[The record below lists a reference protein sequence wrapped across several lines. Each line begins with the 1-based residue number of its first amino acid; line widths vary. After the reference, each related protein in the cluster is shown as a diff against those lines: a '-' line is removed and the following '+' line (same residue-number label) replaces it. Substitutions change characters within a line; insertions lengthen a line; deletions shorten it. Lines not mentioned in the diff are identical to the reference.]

1 MIKISIIGLG
11 YVGLPLCLNISK
23 KYETIGYDINKLR
36 ISSLSNHEDKN
47 NEFKKID
54 FKNKKI
60 TFTDK
65 ISDISKCN
73 LYIICVPTPITK
85 NKKPDLNPIKKSFNS
100 LSKILK
106 IGDIII
112 LESTVYPGVTKKFTK
127 YLEQKTK
134 LKNNKDF
141 YVCYS
146 PERINP
152 GDKEN
157 NLTKINKIL
166 AIETTNK
173 KVIENIK
180 KVYNNFC
187 KKIIF
192 TTHIQEA
199 ETAKAIENIQRDLNI
214 AIFNEVLMICEK
226 LKINFTEVIR
236 LANTKWNFIKFQ
248 PGLVGGHCLPVDP
261 FYLSYIA
268 KKKNFKAITTLSG
281 RKTNDNMKNYVL
293 DMFSKFTKKNKINSK
308 NIKILIVGLS
318 YKYGVADMR
327 NSINY
332 EIFQLLKNKFKN
344 TSCFD
349 PFVKQYDANL
359 KLNESK
365 VNSFDVILFLSKG
378 KVFQGIYNKIKLK
391 KSKIILDPF
400 YYYTK

>member
-23 KYETIGYDINKLR
+23 KYETIGFDVNKERVSAL
-36 ISSLSNHEDKN
+36 NNFEDKN
-47 NEFKKID
+47 NEFKKKD
-54 FKNKKI
+54 FKNRKI
-60 TFTDK
+60 FFTNK
-65 ISDISKCN
+65 ISEISKCN

-85 NKKPDLNPIKKSFNS
+85 KKIPDLNPIKKSFIS
-100 LSKILK
+100 LSKVLK
-106 IGDIII
+106 KNDIII
-112 LESTVYPGVTKKFTK
+112 LESTVYPGITK
-127 YLEQKTK
+127 YYTEFLENKTK

-166 AIETTNK
+166 AVETKNK
-173 KVIENIK
+173 KILSNIK

-187 KKIIF
+187 KKLIF
-192 TTHIQEA
+192 TTLIKEA
-199 ETAKAIENIQRDLNI
+199 ETAKTIENIQRDLNI
-214 AIFNEVLMICEK
+214 AIFNELLMICEK

-261 FYLSYIA
+261 FYLSYVA
-268 KKKNFKAITTLSG
+268 KKKNFKAITTLAG
-281 RKTNDNMKNYVL
+281 RKTNDNMKYYVL
-293 DMFSKFTKKNKINSK
+293 NKFSKFLKENKIKNK

-332 EIFQLLKNKFKN
+332 EIFRLLKKKFKN
-344 TSCFD
+344 TYSFD
-349 PFVKQYDANL
+349 PFVRNYNFNTNFFRKNI
-359 KLNESK
+359 S
-365 VNSFDVILFLSKG
+365 SFNAVIFLSKG
-378 KVFQGIYNKIKLK
+378 KIFQKIYNNIKSK
-391 KSKIILDPF
+391 KPKIILDPF
-400 YYYTK
+400 YYYSK

>member
-187 KKIIF
+187 NKIIF
-192 TTHIQEA
+192 TTHIREA

-268 KKKNFKAITTLSG
+268 KKKISKQSQLYLEEKQMIT
-281 RKTNDNMKNYVL
+281 
-293 DMFSKFTKKNKINSK
+293 
-308 NIKILIVGLS
+308 
-318 YKYGVADMR
+318 
-327 NSINY
+327 
-332 EIFQLLKNKFKN
+332 
-344 TSCFD
+344 
-349 PFVKQYDANL
+349 
-359 KLNESK
+359 
-365 VNSFDVILFLSKG
+365 
-378 KVFQGIYNKIKLK
+378 
-391 KSKIILDPF
+391 
-400 YYYTK
+400 

>member
-1 MIKISIIGLG
+1 M
-11 YVGLPLCLNISK
+11 
-23 KYETIGYDINKLR
+23 
-36 ISSLSNHEDKN
+36 
-47 NEFKKID
+47 
-54 FKNKKI
+54 
-60 TFTDK
+60 
-65 ISDISKCN
+65 
-73 LYIICVPTPITK
+73 
-85 NKKPDLNPIKKSFNS
+85 
-100 LSKILK
+100 
-106 IGDIII
+106 
-112 LESTVYPGVTKKFTK
+112 ESTVYPGVTKKFTK
-127 YLEQKTK
+127 FLEQKTK
-134 LKNNKDF
+134 LKNNRDF

-152 GDKEN
+152 GDAEN

-166 AIETTNK
+166 AIETKNK

-187 KKIIF
+187 KKLIF

-281 RKTNDNMKNYVL
+281 RKTNDSMKHYVL
-293 DMFSKFTKKNKINSK
+293 DKFSKFIKKNRINRK

-332 EIFQLLKNKFKN
+332 EIFLSLKNKFKN

-349 PFVKQYDANL
+349 PFVTQYDANL
-359 KLNESK
+359 KLNETK
-365 VNSFDVILFLSKG
+365 INSFDTVMFLSKG
-378 KVFQGIYNKIKLK
+378 KIFQEIYNKIKLK
-391 KSKIILDPF
+391 KPKIILDPF
-400 YYYTK
+400 YYYSK